1 MEIAGKHRLPELDAL
16 RGWAIVLVVAF
27 HCKGI
32 LLGDVPLAADASA
45 LWSPVWVGNSGVTLF
60 FVLSGYLLSLPFLAG
75 LARGKLPSVPAFF
88 LSRALR
94 IVPMY
99 YLAVAWAWA
108 ATGQTSVA
116 LHALLFLPTSFSM
129 YPYNVV
135 WWSLCLEVQFLL
147 LLPAA
152 MGAAQTRAGRRVLAV
167 ALAAWVLL
175 FATICVDPGWL
186 AWFHDSPLRASIF
199 PRIPDFLV
207 GVGAAVLHRRT
218 SGDGSPGA
226 WRLAALPAAVLLG
239 MLLHEVALTGT
250 TEASERL
257 PWLHAPEAVLWGV
270 LLLAAVGADGPVSRV
285 LLNPLLR
292 HFGRISYSLYLVHL
306 PVLSYVLLPRSLTLG
321 QGNPALF
328 DATGLALLTKG
339 IALAWAAALAAH
351 LLVEQ
356 PFLRMKSRIQNRL
369 RQAAMP

>member
-1 MEIAGKHRLPELDAL
+1 VETVDKRRLPQLDAL
-16 RGWAIVLVVAF
+16 RGWAILLVVVF

-32 LLGDVPLAADASA
+32 LLGDVPLSPEASP
-45 LWSPVWVGNSGVTLF
+45 LWSPVWAGNSGVTLF
-60 FVLSGYLLSLPFLAG
+60 FVLSGYLLSLPFLEG
-75 LARGKLPSVPAFF
+75 LARGKLPSIPSFY

-108 ATGQTSVA
+108 ATGQTRVA

-152 MGAAQTRAGRRVLAV
+152 MWVAQSSAGRRVLAV
-167 ALAAWVLL
+167 ALAAWAAL
-175 FATICVDPGWL
+175 FATICLDAGWL
-186 AWFHDSPLRASIF
+186 AWFHDNPLRATIF

-207 GVGAAVLHRRT
+207 GVGAAALQMRASRVGVRI
-218 SGDGSPGA
+218 A
-226 WRLAALPAAVLLG
+226 WRLAALPAAILLGVLL
-239 MLLHEVALTGT
+239 HAVALTGT
-250 TEASERL
+250 MEASERL
-257 PWLHAPEAVLWGV
+257 PWLHAPEAMLWGV
-270 LLLAAVGADGPVSRV
+270 LLLAAVDAQGRLSEALLHPVF
-285 LLNPLLR
+285 R
-292 HFGRISYSLYLVHL
+292 HLGRISYSLYLVHL
-306 PVLSYVLLPRSLTLG
+306 PLLSYVLLPRTLTIG

-328 DATGLALLTKG
+328 DSAGLALLAKG
-339 IALAWAAALAAH
+339 LVLAWVLALAAH

-356 PFLRMKSRIQNRL
+356 PFLRMKSRVQSRL
-369 RQAAMP
+369 REPAAR